1 MPNRVDTRLAQ
12 LVSTSKVLA
21 TMQVNARQVS
31 ELRAKTGAGIMDC
44 KKALAEEHGDF
55 EKAIEF
61 LRKKGL
67 SAASKKAGRIA
78 SEGAVGS
85 YIHAGG
91 KIGVMVEVNCETDF
105 VGRNEDFQ
113 RFVREVAMHIA
124 ASNPRYVSREEV
136 PQAVIDKEK
145 EIFAAQVAEEGKSG
159 PVVEKIVEGR
169 IGKFYKE
176 ICLLEQP
183 FVLTPDKSVEQ
194 VLNEITAKIGEKIV
208 VRRFSRFQL
217 GEGIEKRSEDFA
229 SEVAKAAAG

>member
-1 MPNRVDTRLAQ
+1 ME
-12 LVSTSKVLA
+12 
-21 TMQVNARQVS
+21 VNARQVS
-31 ELRAKTGAGIMDC
+31 ALRAKTGAGIMDC
-44 KKALAEEHGDF
+44 KKALAEVGGDLD
-55 EKAIEF
+55 KAVEY

-113 RFVREVAMHIA
+113 RFVRDVAMHIA
-124 ASNPRYVSREEV
+124 AAAPRYVSKDEVPAEEV
-136 PQAVIDKEK
+136 RKEE
-145 EIFAAQVAEEGKSG
+145 EILRAQVREEGK
-159 PVVEKIVEGR
+159 PEAVAEKMLAGR
-169 IGKFYKE
+169 TSKFFKE

-183 FVLTPDKSVEQ
+183 YVREPDKSVEQ
-194 VLNEITAKIGEKIV
+194 VLAEVTAKIGEKIV
-208 VRRFSRFQL
+208 VRRFARFQL

-229 SEVAKAAAG
+229 AEVAKAAHG